1 MDYQKIMRVY
11 KINSRAKINLNLN
24 VITKSKITK
33 LHSIESLVCFI
44 NLSDKI
50 YITKLKS
57 NSHKIA
63 FTGKFSKNIKKK
75 NTITKLLSL
84 LEKDNVLKNKYKI
97 LIKKEIPLQ
106 SGMGGGSMNAANLL
120 NYFYKKKVINFDE
133 LKKYASKIGSDVIL
147 GLNIKPKI
155 LYRDGSDKE
164 VANIKK
170 YHILIVKPAFG
181 CSTKKIYSTNRYF
194 SKPEFNKTKKIIVK
208 NVILNGKN
216 DLEKSAF
223 KLYPVLKKIKN
234 LLDQNKHANFVR
246 MTGSGSAII
255 MYFNSNKFAKNALK
269 IYKRK
274 LNNCL
279 CIITKII

>member
-1 MDYQKIMRVY
+1 MRTY

-24 VITKSKITK
+24 VIGKSKK
-33 LHSIESLVCFI
+33 YHYIESLVCFI

-50 YITKLKS
+50 FISKL
-57 NSHKIA
+57 NSKYHKVK
-63 FTGKFSKNIKKK
+63 FKGKFSKNISKK

-84 LEKDNVLKNKYKI
+84 LDKDNALKKKYKI
-97 LIKKEIPLQ
+97 VIKKEIPSQ

-120 NYFYKKKVINFDE
+120 SYFYKKKLINMKQ
-133 LKKYASKIGSDVIL
+133 LKKYSLKIGSDVIL
-147 GLNIKPKI
+147 GLNSRPKI
-155 LYRDGSDKE
+155 LYKDGSIKE
-164 VANIKK
+164 IANIKK
-170 YHILIVKPAFG
+170 YHILIIKPFFG
-181 CSTKKIYSTNRYF
+181 CSTKKIYSLNKTF
-194 SKPEFNKTKKIIVK
+194 SKSEFNKTKKNIVK
-208 NVILNGKN
+208 NVIINGKN

-223 KLYPVLKKIKN
+223 KLYPALKKIKN
-234 LLDQNKHANFVR
+234 LLNQNKEANFVR

>member
-1 MDYQKIMRVY
+1 MRAY

-24 VITKSKITK
+24 VIKK
-33 LHSIESLVCFI
+33 LKKFHLIESLVCFI

-50 YITKLKS
+50 YISKLSSKY
-57 NSHKIA
+57 HKVKFI
-63 FTGKFSKNIKKK
+63 GKFSKNLSKK

-84 LEKDNVLKNKYKI
+84 LDRDNVLKKKYKI
-97 LIKKEIPLQ
+97 LIKKEIPPE

-120 NYFYKKKVINFDE
+120 NYFYKKKFINLNE
-133 LKKYASKIGSDVIL
+133 LKKYSLKIGSDVIL
-147 GLNIKPKI
+147 GLNNRPKI
-155 LYRDGSDKE
+155 LYRDGSIKE

-170 YHILIVKPAFG
+170 YHILIVKPFFG
-181 CSTKKIYSTNRYF
+181 CSTKRIYSSNRTF
-194 SKPEFNKTKKIIVK
+194 SKSEFNKTKKNIVK

-223 KLYPVLKKIKN
+223 KLYPALKKIKN
-234 LLDQNKHANFVR
+234 LLNQNKEANFVR

-279 CIITKII
+279 CIITKTI

>member
-1 MDYQKIMRVY
+1 MRVY
-11 KINSRAKINLNLN
+11 RINSRAKINLNLN
-24 VITKSKITK
+24 IIKKSKKKK
-33 LHSIESLVCFI
+33 LHLIESLVCFV

-50 YITKLKS
+50 YINKS
-57 NSHKIA
+57 KSKYHKVKFI
-63 FTGKFSKNIKKK
+63 GKFSKKITKK
-75 NTITKLLSL
+75 NTVTKLLSL
-84 LEKDNVLKNKYKI
+84 LDKDNVLKNKYKI
-97 LIKKEIPLQ
+97 LVKKEIPLQ
-106 SGMGGGSMNAANLL
+106 SGMGGGSMNAANIL
-120 NYFYKKKVINFDE
+120 NYFYKKKLINLKK
-133 LKKYASKIGSDVIL
+133 LKKYSLKIGSDVIL
-147 GLNIKPKI
+147 GLNSKPKI
-155 LYRDGSDKE
+155 LYRDGSIKE
-164 VANIKK
+164 VTDIKK

-181 CSTKKIYSTNRYF
+181 CSTKKIYSSNKIF
-194 SKPEFNKTKKIIVK
+194 SKSEFNISKEKIVK

-223 KLYPVLKKIKN
+223 NLYPALKKIKN
-234 LLDQNKHANFVR
+234 LLNQNEKANFVR

>member
-1 MDYQKIMRVY
+1 MRVY
-11 KINSRAKINLNLN
+11 RINSRAKINLNLN
-24 VITKSKITK
+24 IIRKSKK
-33 LHSIESLVCFI
+33 KNLHLIESLVCFV

-50 YITKLKS
+50 YINKS
-57 NSHKIA
+57 KSKYHKVKFI
-63 FTGKFSKNIKKK
+63 GKFSKKITKK
-75 NTITKLLSL
+75 NTVTKLLNL
-84 LEKDNVLKNKYKI
+84 LDKDNILKNKYKI
-97 LIKKEIPLQ
+97 LVKKEIPLQ
-106 SGMGGGSMNAANLL
+106 SGMGGGSMNAANIL
-120 NYFYKKKVINFDE
+120 NYFYKKKLINLKK
-133 LKKYASKIGSDVIL
+133 LKKYSLKIGSDVIL
-147 GLNIKPKI
+147 GLNSKPKI
-155 LYRDGSDKE
+155 LYRDGSIKE
-164 VANIKK
+164 VTDIKK

-181 CSTKKIYSTNRYF
+181 CSTKKIYSSNKIF
-194 SKPEFNKTKKIIVK
+194 SKSEFNISKEKIVK

-223 KLYPVLKKIKN
+223 NLYPALKKIKN
-234 LLDQNKHANFVR
+234 LLNQNEKANFVR

>member
-1 MDYQKIMRVY
+1 MRVY
-11 KINSRAKINLNLN
+11 RINSRAKINLNLN
-24 VITKSKITK
+24 VIRKSKKKK
-33 LHSIESLVCFI
+33 LHSIESLVCFV

-50 YITKLKS
+50 YINKS
-57 NSHKIA
+57 NSKYHKVKFI
-63 FTGKFSKNIKKK
+63 GKFSKNITKK
-75 NTITKLLSL
+75 NTVTKLLSL
-84 LEKDNVLKNKYKI
+84 LDKDKALKNKYKI

-120 NYFYKKKVINFDE
+120 SYFYKKKFINLVK
-133 LKKYASKIGSDVIL
+133 LKKYSLKIGSDVIL
-147 GLNIKPKI
+147 GLNTKPKI
-155 LYRDGSDKE
+155 LYKNGSIKE
-164 VANIKK
+164 VTDIKK

-181 CSTKKIYSTNRYF
+181 CSTKKVYSTNKTF
-194 SKPEFNKTKKIIVK
+194 SKPEFNKSKEKIVK
-208 NVILNGKN
+208 NVILYGKN

-223 KLYPVLKKIKN
+223 NLYPALKKIKN
-234 LLDQNKHANFVR
+234 LLNQNEKANFIR

-255 MYFNSNKFAKNALK
+255 MCFNSNKFAKNALK

>member
-1 MDYQKIMRVY
+1 MRVY
-11 KINSRAKINLNLN
+11 RINSRAKINLNLN
-24 VITKSKITK
+24 IIRKSKKKK
-33 LHSIESLVCFI
+33 LHLIESLVCFV

-50 YITKLKS
+50 YINKS
-57 NSHKIA
+57 KSKYHKVKFI
-63 FTGKFSKNIKKK
+63 GKFSKKITKK
-75 NTITKLLSL
+75 NTVTKLLSL
-84 LEKDNVLKNKYKI
+84 LDKDNVLKNKYKI
-97 LIKKEIPLQ
+97 LVKKEIPLQ
-106 SGMGGGSMNAANLL
+106 SGMGGGSMNAANIL
-120 NYFYKKKVINFDE
+120 NFFYKKKLINLKK
-133 LKKYASKIGSDVIL
+133 LKKYSLKIGSDVIL
-147 GLNIKPKI
+147 GLNSKPKI
-155 LYRDGSDKE
+155 LYRDGSIKE
-164 VANIKK
+164 VTDIKK

-181 CSTKKIYSTNRYF
+181 CSTKKIYSSNKIF
-194 SKPEFNKTKKIIVK
+194 SKSEFNISKEKIVK

-223 KLYPVLKKIKN
+223 NLYPALKKIKN
-234 LLDQNKHANFVR
+234 LLNQNEKANFVR

>member
-1 MDYQKIMRVY
+1 MVYQKIMRVY

-24 VITKSKITK
+24 VIKKSKIKK
-33 LHSIESLVCFI
+33 LHSIESVVCFI

-57 NSHKIA
+57 NSHKIT

-75 NTITKLLSL
+75 NTITNLLSL

-120 NYFYKKKVINFDE
+120 NHFYKKKVINFDE

-155 LYRDGSDKE
+155 LYRDGSFKE

-181 CSTKKIYSTNRYF
+181 CSTKKIYSTNRTF
-194 SKPEFNKTKKIIVK
+194 SKPEFNKAKKSIVK

-223 KLYPVLKKIKN
+223 KLYPVLRKIKK
-234 LLDQNKHANFVR
+234 LLDQNKQAKFVR

>member
-1 MDYQKIMRVY
+1 MRVY
-11 KINSRAKINLNLN
+11 RINSRAKINLNLN
-24 VITKSKITK
+24 IIRKSKKKK
-33 LHSIESLVCFI
+33 LHLIESLVCFV

-50 YITKLKS
+50 YINKS
-57 NSHKIA
+57 KSKYHKVKFI
-63 FTGKFSKNIKKK
+63 GKFSKKITKK
-75 NTITKLLSL
+75 NTVTKLLNL
-84 LEKDNVLKNKYKI
+84 LDKDNILKNKYKI
-97 LIKKEIPLQ
+97 LVKKEIPLQ
-106 SGMGGGSMNAANLL
+106 SGMGGGSMNAANIL
-120 NYFYKKKVINFDE
+120 NYFYKKKLIN
-133 LKKYASKIGSDVIL
+133 LKKVKKYSLKIGSDVIL
-147 GLNIKPKI
+147 GLNNKPKI
-155 LYRDGSDKE
+155 LYRDGSIKE
-164 VANIKK
+164 VTDIKK

-181 CSTKKIYSTNRYF
+181 CSTKKIYSSNKIF
-194 SKPEFNKTKKIIVK
+194 SKSEFNISKEKIVK

-223 KLYPVLKKIKN
+223 NLYPALKKIKD
-234 LLDQNKHANFVR
+234 LLDQNEKANFVR

>member
-1 MDYQKIMRVY
+1 MRTY

-24 VITKSKITK
+24 VIGKSKK
-33 LHSIESLVCFI
+33 YHYIESLVCFI

-50 YITKLKS
+50 YISKS
-57 NSHKIA
+57 NSKYHKVK
-63 FTGKFSKNIKKK
+63 FKGKFSKNISKK
-75 NTITKLLSL
+75 NTITKLFSL
-84 LEKDNVLKNKYKI
+84 LDKDNALKKKYKI
-97 LIKKEIPLQ
+97 VIKKEIPSQ

-120 NYFYKKKVINFDE
+120 SYFYKKKLINMKQ
-133 LKKYASKIGSDVIL
+133 LKKYSLKIGSDVIL
-147 GLNIKPKI
+147 GLNSRPKI
-155 LYRDGSDKE
+155 LYKDGSIKE
-164 VANIKK
+164 IANIKK
-170 YHILIVKPAFG
+170 YHILIIKPFFG
-181 CSTKKIYSTNRYF
+181 CSTKKIYSLNKTF
-194 SKPEFNKTKKIIVK
+194 SKSEFNKTKKNIVK
-208 NVILNGKN
+208 NVIIKGKN

-223 KLYPVLKKIKN
+223 KLYPALKKIKN
-234 LLDQNKHANFVR
+234 LLDKNKEANFVR

>member
-1 MDYQKIMRVY
+1 MRVY
-11 KINSRAKINLNLN
+11 RINSRAKINLNLN
-24 VITKSKITK
+24 VIRKSKKKK
-33 LHSIESLVCFI
+33 LHLIESLVCFV

-50 YITKLKS
+50 YINKLKS
-57 NSHKIA
+57 KYHKVKFI
-63 FTGKFSKNIKKK
+63 GKFSKNITKK

-84 LEKDNVLKNKYKI
+84 LDKDNALKNKYKI
-97 LIKKEIPLQ
+97 IIKKEIPLQ

-120 NYFYKKKVINFDE
+120 NYFYKKKFINLNE
-133 LKKYASKIGSDVIL
+133 LKKYSLKIGSDVIL
-147 GLNIKPKI
+147 GLNSKPKI
-155 LYRDGSDKE
+155 LYKDGSIKE
-164 VANIKK
+164 VTNIKK

-181 CSTKKIYSTNRYF
+181 CSTKKIYSSNKTF
-194 SKPEFNKTKKIIVK
+194 SKSEFNKTKKNIVK

-223 KLYPVLKKIKN
+223 NLYPALKKIKN
-234 LLDQNKHANFVR
+234 LLNQNKQANFVR

>member
-1 MDYQKIMRVY
+1 MRTY

-24 VITKSKITK
+24 VIGKSKK
-33 LHSIESLVCFI
+33 YHYIESLVCFI

-50 YITKLKS
+50 YISKS
-57 NSHKIA
+57 NSKYHKVK
-63 FTGKFSKNIKKK
+63 FKGKFSKNISKK
-75 NTITKLLSL
+75 NTITKLFSL
-84 LEKDNVLKNKYKI
+84 LDKDNALKKKYKI
-97 LIKKEIPLQ
+97 VIKKEIPSQ

-120 NYFYKKKVINFDE
+120 SYFYKKKLINMKQ
-133 LKKYASKIGSDVIL
+133 LKKYSLKIGSDVIL
-147 GLNIKPKI
+147 GLNNRPKI
-155 LYRDGSDKE
+155 LYRDGSIKE

-170 YHILIVKPAFG
+170 YHILIVKPFFG
-181 CSTKKIYSTNRYF
+181 CSTKRIYSSNRTF
-194 SKPEFNKTKKIIVK
+194 SKSEFNKTKKNIVK

-223 KLYPVLKKIKN
+223 KLYPALKKIKN
-234 LLDQNKHANFVR
+234 LLDKNKEANFVR

>member
-1 MDYQKIMRVY
+1 MRTY

-24 VITKSKITK
+24 VIGKSKK
-33 LHSIESLVCFI
+33 YHYIESLVCFI

-50 YITKLKS
+50 FISKL
-57 NSHKIA
+57 NSKYHKVK
-63 FTGKFSKNIKKK
+63 FKGKFSKNISKK
-75 NTITKLLSL
+75 NTIIKLLSL
-84 LEKDNVLKNKYKI
+84 LDKDNALKKKYKI
-97 LIKKEIPLQ
+97 VIKKEIPSQ

-120 NYFYKKKVINFDE
+120 SYFYKKKLINMKQ
-133 LKKYASKIGSDVIL
+133 LKKYSLKIGSDVIL
-147 GLNIKPKI
+147 GLNSRPKI
-155 LYRDGSDKE
+155 LYKDGSIKE
-164 VANIKK
+164 IANIKK
-170 YHILIVKPAFG
+170 YHILIIKPFFG
-181 CSTKKIYSTNRYF
+181 CSTKKIYSLNKTF
-194 SKPEFNKTKKIIVK
+194 SKSEFNKTKKNIVK
-208 NVILNGKN
+208 NVIINGKN

-223 KLYPVLKKIKN
+223 KLYPALKKIKN
-234 LLDQNKHANFVR
+234 LLDKNKEANFVR

>member
-1 MDYQKIMRVY
+1 MRVY
-11 KINSRAKINLNLN
+11 RINSRAKINLNLN
-24 VITKSKITK
+24 IIRKSKKKK
-33 LHSIESLVCFI
+33 LHLIESLVCFV

-50 YITKLKS
+50 YINKS
-57 NSHKIA
+57 KSKYHKVKFI
-63 FTGKFSKNIKKK
+63 GKFSKKITKK
-75 NTITKLLSL
+75 NTVSKLLSL
-84 LEKDNVLKNKYKI
+84 LDKDNVLKNKYKI
-97 LIKKEIPLQ
+97 LVKKEIPLK
-106 SGMGGGSMNAANLL
+106 SGMGGGSMNAANIL
-120 NYFYKKKVINFDE
+120 NYFYKKKLINLNK
-133 LKKYASKIGSDVIL
+133 LKKYSLKIGSDVIL
-147 GLNIKPKI
+147 GLNSKPKI
-155 LYRDGSDKE
+155 LYRDGSIKE
-164 VANIKK
+164 VTDIKK

-181 CSTKKIYSTNRYF
+181 CSTKKIYSSNKTF
-194 SKPEFNKTKKIIVK
+194 SKSEFNISKEKIVK

-223 KLYPVLKKIKN
+223 NLYPALKKIKN
-234 LLDQNKHANFVR
+234 LLNQNEKANFVR

>member
-1 MDYQKIMRVY
+1 MRVY
-11 KINSRAKINLNLN
+11 RINSRAKINLNLN
-24 VITKSKITK
+24 IIRKSKKKK
-33 LHSIESLVCFI
+33 LHLIESLVCFV

-50 YITKLKS
+50 YINKS
-57 NSHKIA
+57 KSKYHKVKFI
-63 FTGKFSKNIKKK
+63 GKFSKKITKK
-75 NTITKLLSL
+75 NTVTKLLSL
-84 LEKDNVLKNKYKI
+84 LDKDNVLKNKYKI
-97 LIKKEIPLQ
+97 LVKKEIPLQ
-106 SGMGGGSMNAANLL
+106 SGMGGGSMNAANIL
-120 NYFYKKKVINFDE
+120 NYFYKKKLINLKK
-133 LKKYASKIGSDVIL
+133 LKKYSLKIGSDVIL
-147 GLNIKPKI
+147 GLNSKPKI
-155 LYRDGSDKE
+155 LYGNGSIKE
-164 VANIKK
+164 VTDIKK

-181 CSTKKIYSTNRYF
+181 CSTKKIYSSNKTF
-194 SKPEFNKTKKIIVK
+194 SKSEFNISKEKIVK

-223 KLYPVLKKIKN
+223 NLYPALKKIKN
-234 LLDQNKHANFVR
+234 LLNQNEKANFVR

>member
-1 MDYQKIMRVY
+1 MRVY
-11 KINSRAKINLNLN
+11 RINSRAKINLNLN
-24 VITKSKITK
+24 IIRKSKKKK
-33 LHSIESLVCFI
+33 LHLIESLVCFV

-50 YITKLKS
+50 YINKS
-57 NSHKIA
+57 KSKYHKVKFI
-63 FTGKFSKNIKKK
+63 GKFSKKITKK
-75 NTITKLLSL
+75 NTVTKLLSL
-84 LEKDNVLKNKYKI
+84 LDKDNVLKNKYKI
-97 LIKKEIPLQ
+97 LVKKEIPLQ
-106 SGMGGGSMNAANLL
+106 SGMGGGSMNAANIL
-120 NYFYKKKVINFDE
+120 NYFYKKKLIN
-133 LKKYASKIGSDVIL
+133 LKKVKKYSLKIGSDVIL
-147 GLNIKPKI
+147 GLNSKPKI
-155 LYRDGSDKE
+155 LYRDGSIKE
-164 VANIKK
+164 VTDIKK

-181 CSTKKIYSTNRYF
+181 CSTKKIYSSNKIF
-194 SKPEFNKTKKIIVK
+194 SKSEFNISKEKIVK

-223 KLYPVLKKIKN
+223 NLYPALKKIKN
-234 LLDQNKHANFVR
+234 LLNQNEKANFVR

>member
-1 MDYQKIMRVY
+1 MRVY
-11 KINSRAKINLNLN
+11 RINSRAKINLNLN
-24 VITKSKITK
+24 IIRKSKK
-33 LHSIESLVCFI
+33 KKVHLIESLVCFV

-50 YITKLKS
+50 YINKS
-57 NSHKIA
+57 NSQFHKVKFI
-63 FTGKFSKNIKKK
+63 GKFSKKITKK
-75 NTITKLLSL
+75 NSITKLLSL
-84 LEKDNVLKNKYKI
+84 LDKDNILKNKYKI
-97 LIKKEIPLQ
+97 LVKKEIPLQ
-106 SGMGGGSMNAANLL
+106 SGMGGGSMNAANIL
-120 NYFYKKKVINFDE
+120 NYFYKKKLINLRK
-133 LKKYASKIGSDVIL
+133 LKKYSLKIGSDVIL
-147 GLNIKPKI
+147 GLNSKPKI
-155 LYRDGSDKE
+155 LYGDGSIKE
-164 VANIKK
+164 VTDIKK

-181 CSTKKIYSTNRYF
+181 CSTKKIYSSNKTF
-194 SKPEFNKTKKIIVK
+194 SKSEFNISKEKIVK

-223 KLYPVLKKIKN
+223 NLYPALKKIKN
-234 LLDQNKHANFVR
+234 LLNQNEKANFVR

>member
-1 MDYQKIMRVY
+1 MRVY
-11 KINSRAKINLNLN
+11 RINSRAKINLNLN
-24 VITKSKITK
+24 IIRK
-33 LHSIESLVCFI
+33 LKKKNLHLIESLVCFV

-50 YITKLKS
+50 YINKS
-57 NSHKIA
+57 KSKYHKVKFI
-63 FTGKFSKNIKKK
+63 GKFSKKITKK

-84 LEKDNVLKNKYKI
+84 LDKDNVLKNKYKI
-97 LIKKEIPLQ
+97 LVKKEIPLQ
-106 SGMGGGSMNAANLL
+106 SGMGGGSMNAANIL
-120 NYFYKKKVINFDE
+120 NYFYKKKLINLKK
-133 LKKYASKIGSDVIL
+133 LKKYSLKIGSDVIL
-147 GLNIKPKI
+147 GLNSKPKI
-155 LYRDGSDKE
+155 LYRDGSIKE
-164 VANIKK
+164 VTDIKK

-181 CSTKKIYSTNRYF
+181 CSTKKIYSLNKTF
-194 SKPEFNKTKKIIVK
+194 SKSEFNISKEKIVK

-223 KLYPVLKKIKN
+223 NLYPALKKIKN
-234 LLDQNKHANFVR
+234 LLNQNEKANFVR

>member
-1 MDYQKIMRVY
+1 MRVY
-11 KINSRAKINLNLN
+11 RINSRAKINLNLN
-24 VITKSKITK
+24 IIRKSKKKK
-33 LHSIESLVCFI
+33 LHLIESLVCFV

-50 YITKLKS
+50 YINKS
-57 NSHKIA
+57 KSKYHKVKFI
-63 FTGKFSKNIKKK
+63 GKFSKKITKK
-75 NTITKLLSL
+75 NTVTKLLNL
-84 LEKDNVLKNKYKI
+84 LDKDNILKNKYKI
-97 LIKKEIPLQ
+97 LVKKEIPLQ
-106 SGMGGGSMNAANLL
+106 SGMGGGSMNAANIL
-120 NYFYKKKVINFDE
+120 NYFYKKKLINLKK
-133 LKKYASKIGSDVIL
+133 LKKYSLKIGSDVIL
-147 GLNIKPKI
+147 GLNSKPKI
-155 LYRDGSDKE
+155 LYRDGSIKE
-164 VANIKK
+164 VTDIKK

-181 CSTKKIYSTNRYF
+181 CSTKKIYSSNKIF
-194 SKPEFNKTKKIIVK
+194 SKSEFNISKEKIVK

-223 KLYPVLKKIKN
+223 NLYPALKKIKN
-234 LLDQNKHANFVR
+234 LLNQNEKANFVR